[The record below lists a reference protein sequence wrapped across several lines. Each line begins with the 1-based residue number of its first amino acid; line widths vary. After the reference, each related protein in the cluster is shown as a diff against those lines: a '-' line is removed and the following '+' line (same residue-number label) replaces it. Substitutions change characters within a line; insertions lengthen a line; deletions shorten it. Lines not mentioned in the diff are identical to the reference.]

1 MDMPTRWGS
10 TFQMIKRMNELKEFI
25 QDLAASDCHLT
36 DAQWNKAERLEQILS
51 IPYRATIKLQK
62 DSLTPG
68 ECFMEWKRVVFELR
82 Y

>member
-1 MDMPTRWGS
+1 
-10 TFQMIKRMNELKEFI
+10 MIKRLNELNEFI
-25 QDLAASDCHLT
+25 QDLAADDCHLT
-36 DAQWNKAERLEQILS
+36 DLQWNKAERLEKILS

-68 ECFMEWKRVVFELR
+68 ECFIEWKIVVFKLR